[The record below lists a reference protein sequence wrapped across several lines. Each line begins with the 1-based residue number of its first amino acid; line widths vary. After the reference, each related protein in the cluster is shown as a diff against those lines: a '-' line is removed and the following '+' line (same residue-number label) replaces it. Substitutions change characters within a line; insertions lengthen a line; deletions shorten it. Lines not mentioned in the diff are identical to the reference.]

1 MAQAIRRG
9 SASTRPLILSAL
21 LIAGTLALTTMPP
34 FGSGAERIAGQA
46 LASRDLLFADRADG
60 GVTVTDARDGAL
72 VGILAPGEDGFVR
85 GAMRG
90 LVRERRI
97 GGLGAETP
105 FRVTGWSDGRLTLE
119 DLATGKR
126 IELGA
131 FGAENRVAFSQLLS
145 AATGS
150 ST

>member
-1 MAQAIRRG
+1 MVQAIRRRT
-9 SASTRPLILSAL
+9 SSTKPLIFSAL
-21 LIAGTLALTTMPP
+21 LIAGALAVTTMPP
-34 FGSGAERIAGQA
+34 FGSGAERVAGQA
-46 LASRDLLFADRADG
+46 LSSRDLLFADRADG
-60 GVTVTDARDGAL
+60 GVTVSDARDGAL

-119 DLATGKR
+119 DPATGTR
-126 IELGA
+126 LDLAAYGQTNAEA
-131 FGAENRVAFSQLLS
+131 FARFLSTKENQR
-145 AATGS
+145 
-150 ST
+150 

>member
-9 SASTRPLILSAL
+9 SSATRPLILSAL
-21 LIAGTLALTTMPP
+21 LIAGTLAVTTMPP
-34 FGSGAERIAGQA
+34 FGSGAERVPGQA
-46 LASRDLLFADRADG
+46 LASRDLVFADRADG
-60 GVTVTDARDGAL
+60 GVTVSDARDGAL

-119 DLATGKR
+119 DPATGTR
-126 IELGA
+126 LDLAAYGQTNAEA
-131 FGAENRVAFSQLLS
+131 FARFLTTKENQR
-145 AATGS
+145 
-150 ST
+150 

>member
-1 MAQAIRRG
+1 MAQAIRRP
-9 SASTRPLILSAL
+9 ASITRPLILSAL
-21 LIAGTLALTTMPP
+21 LIAGMLAVTTMPP
-34 FGSGAERIAGQA
+34 FGSGGARVAGEP
-46 LASRDLLFADRADG
+46 LASRDLLFADRADA
-60 GVTVTDARDGAL
+60 GVTVTDARDGAP

-119 DLATGKR
+119 DLATGTR
-126 IELGA
+126 LDLAAYGQTNAEA
-131 FGAENRVAFSQLLS
+131 FARFLSTKENQR
-145 AATGS
+145 
-150 ST
+150 

>member
-1 MAQAIRRG
+1 MAQLVRRDA
-9 SASTRPLILSAL
+9 SSTRPLILSAL

-34 FGSGAERIAGQA
+34 FGSGADRVAGQP

-60 GVTVTDARDGAL
+60 GVTVSDARDGAL

-119 DLATGKR
+119 DPATGTR
-126 IELGA
+126 LDLAAYGQTNAEA
-131 FGAENRVAFSQLLS
+131 FARFLSTKENQR
-145 AATGS
+145 
-150 ST
+150 